1 MIKGIQILGMLV
13 GFYLILQ
20 TLLNFYYKRYRL
32 ARTLVMIV
40 VWSVMVVLFFNPSL
54 VELVLP
60 ILTTQDVIMSVLV
73 IGILGSLILVANVWQ
88 NVAKMEQKFTE
99 LVQNLALNDYINEPG
114 TSTDQVDELDE

>member
-1 MIKGIQILGMLV
+1 MM
-13 GFYLILQ
+13 
-20 TLLNFYYKRYRL
+20 T
-32 ARTLVMIV
+32 V

-54 VELVLP
+54 AELVLP

-73 IGILGSLILVANVWQ
+73 IGLLGSLILIANVWQ

-99 LVQNLALNDYINEPG
+99 LVQNLALNDYVNETR

>member
-13 GFYLILQ
+13 GSFLILQ

-32 ARTLVMIV
+32 ARTLMMTV

-60 ILTTQDVIMSVLV
+60 LLTTQDVIMSVLV
-73 IGILGSLILVANVWQ
+73 VGILGSFILIANVWQ
-88 NVAKMEQKFTE
+88 NVAKIEQKFTE
-99 LVQNLALNDYINEPG
+99 LVQNLALNDYINE
-114 TSTDQVDELDE
+114 TRMSTDQVDELNE

>member
-32 ARTLVMIV
+32 ARTLVMTV

-54 VELVLP
+54 AELVLP

-73 IGILGSLILVANVWQ
+73 IGILGSLILIANVWQ

-99 LVQNLALNDYINEPG
+99 LVQNLALNDYINETR

>member
-1 MIKGIQILGMLV
+1 MIKGIQMLGMLV

-20 TLLNFYYKRYRL
+20 TLLNFYYKRYRV
-32 ARTLVMIV
+32 ARTLMMTV

-54 VELVLP
+54 AELVLP

-73 IGILGSLILVANVWQ
+73 IGLLGSLILIANVWQ

-99 LVQNLALNDYINEPG
+99 LVQNLALNDYVNETR